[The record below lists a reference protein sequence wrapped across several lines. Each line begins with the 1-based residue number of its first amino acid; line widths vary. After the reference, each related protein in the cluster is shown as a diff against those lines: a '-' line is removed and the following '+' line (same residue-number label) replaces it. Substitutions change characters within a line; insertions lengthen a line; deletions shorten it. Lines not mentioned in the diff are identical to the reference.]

1 MAIDSYKLNQAIIQA
16 FHYVVGEFAQATTE
30 MIDAEMWEWPRATTR
45 STGQIA
51 TSPRDIVDTGHLRD
65 SQVVGVHWDEAEI
78 AYPVHYAAYVH
89 EGTSK
94 APSRPFFLAAVEEV
108 DWEKMLA
115 REIVR
120 RL

>member
-16 FHYVVGEFAQATTE
+16 FHYVVNEFAQTTTE
-30 MIDAEMWEWPRATTR
+30 MIDAEMWEWPRPTIR

-65 SQVVGVHWDEAEI
+65 SQVVGIHRNEAEV

-89 EGTSK
+89 EGTSNT
-94 APSRPFFLAAVEEV
+94 PPRPFFFAAIEEV